1 MAFNLEQVKS
11 LFSSLREKSAE
22 VANAAADKT
31 KDAARL
37 AKLTMDIGTEKAN
50 LEKAYLELGKAFYEE
65 SKDTAQGLIAQLCAE
80 VAAVAGRIDDMQKE
94 MDELKEGLKPQAAP
108 AFEDVVDAEEPDIT
122 VEVTEESPCEDCEK
136 ASCEGCEE
144 AEKKE
149 DAECCCAEEKTEET
163 ECCCAEEKT
172 EEAECCCAEDKPEE
186 GECCAEEKKEDGEC
200 CCTEEKAEE

>member
-80 VAAVAGRIDDMQKE
+80 VTAVAGRIEGMQKE
-94 MDELKEGLKPQAAP
+94 MDELKEGLKPQPAP
-108 AFEDVVDAEEPDIT
+108 GFEDVVAAEEPDIT
-122 VEVTEESPCEDCEK
+122 VEVTEESPCEECEK

-149 DAECCCAEEKTEET
+149 DAECCCAEDK
-163 ECCCAEEKT
+163 AED
-172 EEAECCCAEDKPEE
+172 AECCCAEDKPEE
-186 GECCAEEKKEDGEC
+186 GECCAEEKKEDAEC
-200 CCTEEKAEE
+200 CCAEDKPEE